1 MSNSRLSA
9 AGAANMRFNAQTH
22 GLTSKLTVIRGE
34 DPAAYDRLRQ
44 NLFDEYQPAT
54 PTEATLVD
62 QLAKSDWRLQRAH
75 QIEILTFNFEIDG
88 LFPEAKTYPAAAP
101 AMALQI
107 GGKNL
112 DQVRR
117 YMTTIERSYFRTL
130 KELQHARQLRLK
142 STVSQNSK
150 ALESLFW
157 NDPPTVS
164 QNPATT
170 RNATAEATAAAQQPP
185 SATDPSATVSQNA
198 QATEPALADNRPT
211 VSQNPATASNST
223 TETVPAAQQ
232 PTSAP
237 DPSATVS
244 QNAQATEPALADHPP
259 TVS

>member
-22 GLTSKLTVIRGE
+22 GLTSKQAVIRGE
-34 DPAAYDRLRQ
+34 DPAAYERLRQ
-44 NLFDEYQPAT
+44 DLFEEYQPAT
-54 PTEATLVD
+54 RTEATLVD
-62 QLAKSDWRLQRAH
+62 QLAKNDWRLQRAH
-75 QIEILTFNFEIDG
+75 KIEILTFNFEIDG
-88 LFPEAKTYPAAAP
+88 LFPDAKTYPAAAP

-130 KELQHARQLRLK
+130 KELQHVRQLRLK

-164 QNPATT
+164 QNPATPT
-170 RNATAEATAAAQQPP
+170 KATAESTPAAGQVATV
-185 SATDPSATVSQNA
+185 TDQSATVSQNS
-198 QATEPALADNRPT
+198 QATEPAPADHPTT
-211 VSQNPATASNST
+211 VSQNPTEAAPVDESN
-223 TETVPAAQQ
+223 
-232 PTSAP
+232 PTNGPELGAGKNL
-237 DPSATVS
+237 TII
-244 QNAQATEPALADHPP
+244 
-259 TVS
+259 